1 MAKERRLGRLDVAED
16 VVRIDRDVRIDGIL
30 GLGVLRGRVQTEDTC
45 NYFREGGGTKRD
57 SLRKEDGG
65 KGQTQTVNLE
75 S

>member
-45 NYFREGGGTKRD
+45 NYFRDGGERNGTVWER
-57 SLRKEDGG
+57 G

>member
-45 NYFREGGGTKRD
+45 NYFREEGTKRD
-57 SLRKEDGG
+57 SLG
-65 KGQTQTVNLE
+65 KGKGPDPDG
-75 S
+75 